1 MKNNYI
7 KVLFSSLIL
16 IIIIGA
22 VYSFMFSYDPT
33 GTYYQFDSSWTVY
46 YHGKIYYNVP
56 LTNIDKQL
64 ATTFRRGD
72 TITLKAHIPADLNYD
87 TPTFLMSSNS
97 ARVKIDLAGRP
108 IYDYGR
114 DALIEDT
121 LIGDGYLFVSLP
133 DDYADKD
140 ITITINVNENDST
153 MNSINPIIG
162 TYYSVSYMYISE
174 VLFAAFVGI
183 FLVTYGTVFTIVS
196 LLFYSYSST
205 TITQLYCSII
215 SLLLGVWTLGAY
227 DISQLYMNQN
237 LSVTFEYFALY
248 LMLPFCYLLVGHLH
262 KNMDLTVFKVTFA
275 ITTLFVAEFLL
286 MHLFNVVHITH
297 MLIPYYIICFV
308 AYLQAVYIMY
318 KDYKS
323 HIKNASRTLLM
334 IGLIVLLSSFVFYA
348 LSNVLRNII
357 NYRINPF
364 TKYLFPSCVLV
375 FVVTQLLNYFVFLTE
390 SFAKKKEY
398 AFLSHMAYEDSLTG
412 LPNRARCDQL
422 LSDIQNTELDYC
434 ILSLD
439 LNGLKEV
446 NDNDGH
452 PAGDKLLKDFAT
464 ILKECFADIGTSCRI
479 GGDEF
484 IVLAESADKDIID
497 NALFRLVEKLHDLD
511 AREPSIN
518 HSAAYGYA
526 FKHECE
532 GKSTHDVYML
542 ADARMYALKR
552 KQHTYKGKIS
562 TI

>member
-1 MKNNYI
+1 
-7 KVLFSSLIL
+7 
-16 IIIIGA
+16 
-22 VYSFMFSYDPT
+22 MFYYDST
-33 GTYYQFDSSWTVY
+33 GTYYQFDSNWTIY
-46 YHGKIYYNVP
+46 YQGEIYYNVP
-56 LTNIDKQL
+56 LTNVDGQL
-64 ATTFRRGD
+64 SSHFRRGD
-72 TITLKAHIPADLNYD
+72 TLTMKAHIPSEIACA

-97 ARVKIDLAGRP
+97 SRVRIELDNRP
-108 IYDYGR
+108 IYDYGHE
-114 DALIEDT
+114 AVINDT

-133 DDYADKD
+133 DDFADKE
-140 ITITINVNENDST
+140 ITITIYVNENDLS

-162 TYYSVSYMYISE
+162 PYYSVAYMYISD

-183 FLVTYGTVFTIVS
+183 FLVTFGTVFTIVS

-227 DISQLYMNQN
+227 DISQLYMNQD
-237 LSVTFEYFALY
+237 LSITFEYFSLY
-248 LMLPFCYLLVGHLH
+248 LMLPFCYLLVGRLH

-275 ITTLFVAEFLL
+275 ITTIFVAEFIL
-286 MHLFNVVHITH
+286 MHLFNIVHITH
-297 MLIPYYIICFV
+297 MLIPYYIICFI
-308 AYLQAVYIMY
+308 AYLQTIYIMY

-323 HIKNASRTLLM
+323 HIKNASRTLIM
-334 IGLIVLLSSFVFYA
+334 IGLLVLLSSFIFYA
-348 LSNVLRNII
+348 MSNILSNVL
-357 NYRINPF
+357 NYRVNAFI
-364 TKYLFPSCVLV
+364 KYLFPSCVLI
-375 FVVTQLLNYFVFLTE
+375 FVITQLLNYFVFLTE

-422 LSDIQNTELDYC
+422 LSNIEKTELDYC

-452 PAGDKLLKDFAT
+452 PAGDKLLKDFARL
-464 ILKECFADIGTSCRI
+464 LKDCFADIGTSCRI

-484 IVLAESADKDIID
+484 IVLAESADKEIIE
-497 NALFRLVEKLHDLD
+497 NALFRLIEKLHELD
-511 AREPSIN
+511 ASEPNVN

-526 FKHECE
+526 FKHECQ

-552 KQHTYKGKIS
+552 KQHTYRGKIS